1 MHNIINKLSL
11 AISTKILSL
20 CFQDIYCLMK
30 FRTINEGRLY
40 YRGQVLFII
49 AAEMVMS
56 DNYGYN
62 SKLREINVKLVHQH

>member
-1 MHNIINKLSL
+1 
-11 AISTKILSL
+11 
-20 CFQDIYCLMK
+20 
-30 FRTINEGRLY
+30 
-40 YRGQVLFII
+40 LFII